1 MMKTSLRCYR
11 KMDTIQ
17 ETIKLAGF
25 GRKKAMQKQIEL
37 FENSLLE
44 GEKLLGVGASFPNPT
59 EQIYVTD
66 KRIIAHKIEGIFKN
80 EKVEIPLSSI
90 SSVNTTS
97 KRIGVSIEIV
107 ASNNKAS
114 VDNLHLPIAQEL
126 KKIIDS
132 LLLSTPS
139 PTASTEIPTDVADQI
154 KKLADLRDSGILTED
169 EFNAKKKQLLGL

>member
-1 MMKTSLRCYR
+1 
-11 KMDTIQ
+11 
-17 ETIKLAGF
+17 
-25 GRKKAMQKQIEL
+25 MQKQIEL

-44 GEKLLGVGASFPNPT
+44 GENLLGVGASFPNPT

-90 SSVNTTS
+90 SSINTTV
-97 KRIGVSIEIV
+97 KGLGASIEIV

-114 VDNLHLPIAQEL
+114 VEKLHIHIAQEL
-126 KKIIDS
+126 KVLIDS
-132 LLLSTPS
+132 LLHST
-139 PTASTEIPTDVADQI
+139 STQTVATETFVDVADQI

-169 EFNAKKKQLLGL
+169 EFSAKKKQLLGI

>member
-1 MMKTSLRCYR
+1 
-11 KMDTIQ
+11 MDTIQ
-17 ETIKLAGF
+17 ETIKLAGL

-44 GEKLLGVGASFPNPT
+44 GEKLLGVGASFPKPI

-90 SSVNTTS
+90 SSINTTV
-97 KRIGVSIEIV
+97 KGLGASIEIV

-114 VDNLHLPIAQEL
+114 VEKLHIHIAQEL
-126 KKIIDS
+126 KILIDS
-132 LLLSTPS
+132 LLHSTP
-139 PTASTEIPTDVADQI
+139 TQTDSTETPADVADQI
-154 KKLADLRDSGILTED
+154 KKLADLRDAGILTED
-169 EFNAKKKQLLGL
+169 EFNAKKKQLLGI